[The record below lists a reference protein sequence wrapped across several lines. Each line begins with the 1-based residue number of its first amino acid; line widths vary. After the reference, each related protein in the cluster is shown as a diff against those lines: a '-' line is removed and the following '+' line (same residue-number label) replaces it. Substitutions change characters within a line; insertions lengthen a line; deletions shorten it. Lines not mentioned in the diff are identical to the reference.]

1 MYKSLKKAGL
11 SLAIASTLISSVA
24 MAEGVPM
31 DGNPENG
38 KQIFMNG
45 KGPVVACMTCH
56 GPTGWGTE
64 AMGAPRLANL
74 GYPYIVKQLTDLAEG
89 RRVPQGA
96 GAVMPYFASQLTPQE
111 RKDIAAYVNTL
122 NTTPELSDIKELQSS
137 GQPVGVRYK
146 GEILVKYGVEN
157 KVSACVTCHGYNGRG
172 APPMFPVI
180 GQQKFTYLVN
190 QLHNWRDGS
199 RANDPLGMMRA
210 IAKNLTD
217 QDILDAATYLSSAP
231 RTTQGGSDYTS
242 FSPKTQ

>member
-1 MYKSLKKAGL
+1 MYKSIK
-11 SLAIASTLISSVA
+11 IASLTVALFSSLFSGFA
-24 MAEGVPM
+24 MAEGIPM
-31 DGNPENG
+31 DGNPANG

-122 NTTPELSDIKELQSS
+122 NTTPELSDLKDIQSS

-146 GEILVKYGVEN
+146 GEILVKYGVSG
-157 KVSACVTCHGYNGRG
+157 KVSACVSCHGYNGRG
-172 APPMFPVI
+172 APPVFPVI

-190 QLHNWRDGS
+190 QLHNWRDKS
-199 RANDPLGMMRA
+199 RNNDPYQMMEV
-210 IAKNLTD
+210 IASKLTD
-217 QDILDAATYLSSAP
+217 QDILDAATYLATAP
-231 RTTQGGSDYTS
+231 RTTDGGSDYTS
-242 FSPKTQ
+242 FSAKTQ